1 MRRKSKALHFF
12 GAKGGKDLSLN
23 EKRRKQQKGGGSR
36 NRAGAAPLLS
46 LFVGAHYVGCVRR
59 ACGLPSAA
67 GGRRSLYIN
76 KERGKIMGQTEQRE
90 NAGERG
96 RGEGEKRGKEKEGR

>member
-1 MRRKSKALHFF
+1 MKKDVNN
-12 GAKGGKDLSLN
+12 KGGRLPQSC
-23 EKRRKQQKGGGSR
+23 GSR
-36 NRAGAAPLLS
+36 PPFFICRRASCWVCLPRLRLA
-46 LFVGAHYVGCVRR
+46 VRR
-59 ACGLPSAA
+59 G

-96 RGEGEKRGKEKEGR
+96 MGEGEKRGKEKEGR